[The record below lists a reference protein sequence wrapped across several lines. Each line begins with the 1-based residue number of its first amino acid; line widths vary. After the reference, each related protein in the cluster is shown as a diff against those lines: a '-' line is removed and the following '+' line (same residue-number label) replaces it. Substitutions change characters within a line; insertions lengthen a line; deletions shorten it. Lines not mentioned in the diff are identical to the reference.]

1 MTETMAVGA
10 LEFLMENRAA
20 GEDGGPSIRVLGK
33 VEGRQVELLRF
44 DMFFKVPH
52 YHYDPDG
59 TDLRYDLDPLTH
71 GDTISWV
78 MGQFRERL
86 PQLVARAGYETL
98 SAAIDQGAVAA
109 ALPEIER
116 RWRALPVTDPA
127 S

>member
-1 MTETMAVGA
+1 METMTVGA
-10 LEFLMENRAA
+10 LEFLIENRTA
-20 GEDGGPSIRVLGK
+20 GEDGGPSIRVRGE

-71 GDTISWV
+71 GDTIGWV

-86 PQLVARAGYETL
+86 PQMVARAGYEAL

-116 RWRALPVTDPA
+116 RWRALPVTSP
-127 S
+127 SG